1 MVHDLKSRLAA
12 LYLLE
17 QILDRGQ
24 ALDGAFENCCRK
36 FSDLDQR
43 DRAFIRF
50 LVTTCLRRLG
60 QLDAIINFCTP
71 RNLTPK
77 QVKVRHILQLGLTQL
92 LYMEVP
98 AHAAVD
104 SSVRL
109 ADQQKNQSDR
119 QLKGLVN
126 AVLRRVDRER
136 DVFAEKF
143 ADPFL
148 NLPRW
153 LRNSWIERFGKGP
166 AHRIM
171 PALQQE
177 PPLDLT
183 LKPGEDPA
191 GWADKLGGEVTPFN
205 GVRLARAGQVD
216 KLPGFEEGHWWVQ
229 DLAARLPAG
238 LLGAGPGDRVLDLCA
253 APGGKAAQSAAKGCR
268 VTAVD
273 VSEKR
278 LRRLRENMQRL
289 ALEVEVVTAD
299 VTDYAPEEPFPYV
312 LLDAPCS
319 SSGTLRRHPDMA
331 WTKTPEDVESLVA
344 LQRRVLEAAVKML
357 APGGTLIYCVC
368 SMEAGEGPDQI
379 RTLLESGVPLNRD
392 SIRPEEVPGLEECIG
407 PDGDI
412 QTLPYHYPGGMDGF
426 YICRLKK
433 DR

>member
-1 MVHDLKSRLAA
+1 MAQDLQSRLAA

-36 FSDLDQR
+36 YPELDQR
-43 DRAFIRF
+43 DRAFVRY
-50 LVTTCLRRLG
+50 LVTTCLRRQG
-60 QLDAIINFCTP
+60 QINAIINFCTP

-77 QVKVRHILQLGLTQL
+77 QAKIRYILQLGLTQL

-109 ADQQKNQSDR
+109 ADQQKNQSVR

-136 DVFAEKF
+136 EIVAEKF

-148 NLPRW
+148 NVPKW

-166 AHRIM
+166 ARRIM
-171 PALQQE
+171 PPLLEE
-177 PPLDLT
+177 PSLDLT
-183 LKPGEDPA
+183 LKPGEDPEA
-191 GWADKLGGEVTPFN
+191 WAEKLGGTVTPFK
-205 GVRLARAGQVD
+205 GVRLERAGQVE

-229 DLAARLPAG
+229 DLAARLPAE
-238 LLGAGPGDRVLDLCA
+238 LLGAREGARVLDLCA
-253 APGGKAAQSAAKGCR
+253 APGGKTAQSAAKGCK

-273 VSEKR
+273 ISDKR
-278 LRRLRENMQRL
+278 LRRLRENMTRL
-289 ALEVEVVTAD
+289 SLDVDVVVSDAAE
-299 VTDYAPEEPFPYV
+299 YRPEELFPYI

-331 WTKTPEDVESLVA
+331 WNKSPDDVESLA
-344 LQRRVLEAAVKML
+344 DIQRRVLAAAVDML
-357 APGGTLIYCVC
+357 SPGGTLIYCVC
-368 SMEAGEGPDQI
+368 SMEAAEGPDQI
-379 RTLLESGVPLNRD
+379 RALLESDLPLNRD
-392 SIRPEEVPGLEECIG
+392 RIRPEEVPGLEQSIG
-407 PDGDI
+407 PDGDL
-412 QTLPYHYPGGMDGF
+412 QTLPFHYPGGMDGF

-433 DR
+433 DG

>member
-1 MVHDLKSRLAA
+1 MAQDLESRLAA

-36 FSDLDQR
+36 FSALDQR
-43 DRAFIRF
+43 DRAFVRH

-60 QLDAIINFCTP
+60 QLNAMINFCTP

-77 QVKVRHILQLGLTQL
+77 QARVRHILQLGLTQL

-109 ADQQKNQSDR
+109 ADSQKNPGDR

-126 AVLRRVDRER
+126 AILRRIDRER
-136 DVFAEKF
+136 DVFDEKF
-143 ADPFL
+143 SDLFL
-148 NLPRW
+148 NVPKW
-153 LRNSWIERFGKGP
+153 LRNSWLERFGKGP
-166 AHRIM
+166 ARRIM
-171 PALQQE
+171 PVLLEE

-183 LKPGEDPA
+183 LKPGENPEA
-191 GWADKLGGEVTPFN
+191 WAEKLGGEVTPFT
-205 GVRLARAGQVD
+205 GVRLKRAGQVE
-216 KLPGFEEGHWWVQ
+216 KLSGYDEGAWWVQ
-229 DLAARLPAG
+229 DLAARLPAE
-238 LLGAGPGDRVLDLCA
+238 LLGAHAGDRVLDLCA
-253 APGGKAAQSAAKGCR
+253 APGGKAVQSAAKGCK

-273 VSEKR
+273 ISEKR
-278 LRRLRENMQRL
+278 LSRLRDNMTRL
-289 ALEVEVVTAD
+289 NLEVAVAVSDAAEYRPD
-299 VTDYAPEEPFPYV
+299 EPFPYI

-331 WTKTPEDVESLVA
+331 WTKSPADIDSLA
-344 LQRRVLEAAVKML
+344 EIQRRILRSAVDML

-368 SMEAGEGPDQI
+368 SMEAAEGPEQI
-379 RTLLESGVPLNRD
+379 RALLADDLPLNRD
-392 SIRPEEVPGLEECIG
+392 RIRPEELPGLEQSIG
-407 PDGDI
+407 PDGDV
-412 QTLPYHYPGGMDGF
+412 QTLPWHTPGGMDGF